1 MLTAQTDRTV
11 QPEPVEGPA
20 TAELVLEGMH
30 CSACATRIE
39 RALATQPAVLSA
51 SVNLATHR
59 AFVTF
64 DPATG
69 TPDDLCAA
77 VDAVGYGAVALR
89 PEEDQPEDA
98 AGERWLLRA
107 ALSWPA
113 ALAAL
118 L

>member
-1 MLTAQTDRTV
+1 MLTAPADRAVESETV
-11 QPEPVEGPA
+11 DGPA

-39 RALATQPAVLSA
+39 RALATEPAVLSA
-51 SVNLATHR
+51 SVNFATQR

-89 PEEDQPEDA
+89 PEEEQPEDA
-98 AGERWLLRA
+98 TGERWLLRA
-107 ALSWPA
+107 VLSWPV